1 MAGSRFVGH
10 IKMWFFF
17 VPLLSVALMPAAP
30 DSALFEIPDAEAA
43 SVETSLGEA
52 RTAETIDATNRAFKR
67 YFVETGLVQASMER
81 TRDSQ
86 IEDGGVANFGS
97 RWVHN
102 FWRLVYRVIYR
113 LTVMKYWLLGTLVFC
128 VAMFVDGTVRRKV
141 RAAAAGYVSPVSFHL
156 AGHGILLVFGV
167 AFTVLIAPVPLLAPY
182 WLAIAGCLGVL
193 LWKAASSYQ

>member
-17 VPLLSVALMPAAP
+17 VPLLSVALMPAVP
-30 DSALFEIPDAEAA
+30 DSSLFEIPDAEAA
-43 SVETSLGEA
+43 SVVASLGEV
-52 RTAETIDATNRAFKR
+52 RTAEAINATNRTFKH
-67 YFVETGLVQASMER
+67 YFVETGLVQASMEQ
-81 TRDSQ
+81 TRDPQ
-86 IEDGGVANFGS
+86 IEDGGMTDFAN

-102 FWRLVYRVIYR
+102 FWRLVYRMVYR
-113 LTVMKYWLLGTLVFC
+113 LTVMKYWLLGTLVFGA
-128 VAMFVDGTVRRKV
+128 AMFIDGTVRRKV
-141 RAAAAGYVSPVSFHL
+141 RAAAAGYVSPLSFHL

-182 WLAIAGCLGVL
+182 WLAIAGCLGAL

>member
-17 VPLLSVALMPAAP
+17 VPLLSVALMPALP
-30 DSALFEIPDAEAA
+30 DPSLFAIPDAEAE
-43 SVETSLGEA
+43 SVAASLGEA
-52 RTAETIDATNRAFKR
+52 RTADAVDATNRTFKR
-67 YFVETGLVQASMER
+67 YFVETGLVQASMES
-81 TRDSQ
+81 TKDSQ
-86 IEDGGVANFGS
+86 IEDGGMSNFAG

-102 FWRLVYRVIYR
+102 FWRLVYRMVYR
-113 LTVMKYWLLGTLVFC
+113 LTVMKYWLLGALVFGI
-128 VAMFVDGTVRRKV
+128 AMFIDGTVRRKV
-141 RAAAAGYVSPVSFHL
+141 RAAAAGYVSPLSFHL

-167 AFTVLIAPVPLLAPY
+167 TFTVLIAPVPLLAPY

>member
-17 VPLLSVALMPAAP
+17 VPLLSVALMPAVP
-30 DSALFEIPDAEAA
+30 DSSLFEIPDAEAA
-43 SVETSLGEA
+43 SVVNSLGEA
-52 RTAETIDATNRAFKR
+52 RTAEIIDATNRAFKR
-67 YFVETGLVQASMER
+67 HFVETGLVQASMAQ
-81 TRDSQ
+81 TRDSR
-86 IEDGGVANFGS
+86 IADGGVADFAS

-102 FWRLVYRVIYR
+102 FWRLVYRMIYR

-128 VAMFVDGTVRRKV
+128 VAMFIDGTVRRKV
-141 RAAAAGYVSPVSFHL
+141 RAAAAGYVSPLSFHL
-156 AGHGILLVFGV
+156 AGHGILLIFGV

>member
-17 VPLLSVALMPAAP
+17 VPLLSVVLMPAAP
-30 DSALFEIPDAEAA
+30 DSSLFEISDTEAE
-43 SVETSLGEA
+43 SVVASLGEA
-52 RTAETIDATNRAFKR
+52 RTVDAIEATNRVFKR
-67 YFVETGLVQASMER
+67 YFVETGLVQASMES
-81 TRDSQ
+81 TGESQ
-86 IEDGGVANFGS
+86 IEDGGVSNFAN

-102 FWRLVYRVIYR
+102 FWHLVYRMIYR

-128 VAMFVDGTVRRKV
+128 VAMFIDGTARRKV
-141 RAAAAGYVSPVSFHL
+141 RAAAAGYVSPLSFHL

-182 WLAIAGCLGVL
+182 WLAIAGCLGAL

>member
-17 VPLLSVALMPAAP
+17 VPLLSVALMPAVP
-30 DSALFEIPDAEAA
+30 DSSLFEIPDAEAA
-43 SVETSLGEA
+43 SVVASLGEV
-52 RTAETIDATNRAFKR
+52 RTAEAINSTNRTFR
-67 YFVETGLVQASMER
+67 HYFVETGLVQASMEQ

-86 IEDGGVANFGS
+86 IGDGGMTDFAN

-102 FWRLVYRVIYR
+102 FWRLVYRMVYR
-113 LTVMKYWLLGTLVFC
+113 LTVMKYWLLGTLVFGA
-128 VAMFVDGTVRRKV
+128 AMFIDGTVRRKV
-141 RAAAAGYVSPVSFHL
+141 RAAAAGYVSPLSFHL

-182 WLAIAGCLGVL
+182 WLAIAGSLGAL